1 MAYKS
6 PLTTRSAVTNS
17 EKLNHD
23 MQWHVFDTLVVLFTS
38 LLTMAQD
45 EKDEKKKN
53 KLKKVPAPSF
63 SVAANP
69 DRIDFGEV
77 DPRI

>member
-1 MAYKS
+1 
-6 PLTTRSAVTNS
+6 
-17 EKLNHD
+17 
-23 MQWHVFDTLVVLFTS
+23 
-38 LLTMAQD
+38 MAQD